1 MKHIPNILSTFRIVM
16 IPFYLIAIFNEDKLG
31 AGLILIVSGIT
42 DLLDGFLARQ
52 FNWMS
57 EIGKLL
63 DPLADKLTQTAI
75 SLSFIFL
82 IQEYVMYFWII
93 LTKDTLLMI
102 GSYYAY
108 RKDLQI
114 SSARWFG
121 KIATFCFYITMIL
134 IILFPNISTIT
145 INVLLSIVVVLSVYA
160 MVKYF
165 ILFFSNLNKVD
176 MRTS

>member
-63 DPLADKLTQTAI
+63 DPLADKLTQT
-75 SLSFIFL
+75 S
-82 IQEYVMYFWII
+82 
-93 LTKDTLLMI
+93 TL
-102 GSYYAY
+102 
-108 RKDLQI
+108 R
-114 SSARWFG
+114 
-121 KIATFCFYITMIL
+121 
-134 IILFPNISTIT
+134 
-145 INVLLSIVVVLSVYA
+145 
-160 MVKYF
+160 
-165 ILFFSNLNKVD
+165 
-176 MRTS
+176 

>member
-1 MKHIPNILSTFRIVM
+1 MKHIPNILSKFRIVM

-82 IQEYVMYFWII
+82 IQELNTTV
-93 LTKDTLLMI
+93 TPC
-102 GSYYAY
+102 
-108 RKDLQI
+108 
-114 SSARWFG
+114 SAR
-121 KIATFCFYITMIL
+121 IPTSSPVSA
-134 IILFPNISTIT
+134 
-145 INVLLSIVVVLSVYA
+145 LSIMEWPGTVQA
-160 MVKYF
+160 CGMMVR
-165 ILFFSNLNKVD
+165 SPRNP
-176 MRTS
+176 MSRR